1 MHFCL
6 ISIITYHE
14 DVLSSFF
21 YFYKRWSC
29 LFHLETITQNQNGWE
44 GASGVH
50 FIHFISSQTGP
61 SRAVCWGPCPD
72 SFLVSDSKDGDSTAS
87 LDSLW
92 QDIIVLTV
100 KKSVLIFKVILLCF
114 SVCPLPLVLQPEVV
128 QFRLLYTFPSHNH
141 KIPLL
146 PLISSPGWSFC
157 YWKDDPV
164 P

>member
-1 MHFCL
+1 MSCH
-6 ISIITYHE
+6 
-14 DVLSSFF
+14 LSFIFIKDEVVFF
-21 YFYKRWSC
+21 TLRQLHRIRMVEKE
-29 LFHLETITQNQNGWE
+29 LLE
-44 GASGVH
+44 
-50 FIHFISSQTGP
+50 FILSKWLSSQTGP
-61 SRAVCWGPCPD
+61 SRAMCWGPCPD

-128 QFRLLYTFPSHNH
+128 QFHLLYTFPSHNH